1 MNYQLIPNIWPLLIS
16 GLLTLFLGIFTLLKR
31 NKAKGSGCFAISM
44 FIVTLWSLA
53 NALEL
58 SATHL
63 STKLFWANVQYFAY
77 CYSPLS
83 LLALCMQ
90 FTGLDNWIKNK
101 RILWLAVLPSIII
114 LLVWTN
120 DLHGLI
126 RYDVYLDSSGAFP
139 VIAKKYGIAF
149 FIHALYSYSLNI
161 SSVLLLIKAVLFRN
175 TIYRK
180 QAIPL
185 LIGVSFIVAPNLL
198 YILGMNPFGYDI
210 TPAFFGPGGLIMLWS
225 IFRYRMFDLVPLAR
239 ETVIETMKEGFMV
252 MDIQDRILDMNPA
265 FRKIVGLQDSNSTPL
280 RSDEIIHQIPELA
293 DVLHDKDKSYAEF
306 TLQQNQ
312 VTKIYEIV
320 ISPLMNQKN
329 KYIGRLVTVRE
340 ITEKKQEQQE
350 FLKHQWRM
358 AVMEEREHMARDM
371 HDNLGQVLGF
381 INFQAQA
388 IRQELINHGIDLV
401 TNRFDQLVEAAQAA
415 HSDIREYISDIRTS
429 IAKEKDFMTSLINE
443 INSFEHQT
451 GLRVDLHISEDI
463 KNMELKP
470 NIGINVINIVKEA
483 LNNIRKHAQAKNV
496 WIYFERKEKLLYLVV
511 ADDGRGFDLIQYK
524 SKIKSHFGL
533 DIMRERAAEIGVEIK
548 IESVTG
554 KGSRI
559 VLCLPLEE
567 GGN

>member
-31 NKAKGSGCFAISM
+31 NSAKGSGCFAVSM
-44 FIVTLWSLA
+44 FIVTLWSLP

-58 SATHL
+58 SATDL

-90 FTGLDNWIKNK
+90 FTGFDNWIKNK
-101 RILWLAVLPSIII
+101 RILWLAVLPTIII

-126 RYDVYLDSSGAFP
+126 RYDVHMDYSGAFP
-139 VIAKKYGIAF
+139 VIAKKYGAAF
-149 FIHALYSYSLNI
+149 YIHALYSYSLNI
-161 SSVLLLIKAVLFRN
+161 TSIILLIRAVFYRN

-180 QAIPL
+180 QVVPL
-185 LIGVSFIVAPNLL
+185 LIGVFFIVMPNVL

-210 TPAFFGPGGLIMLWS
+210 TPAFFGPGGLIMLWA

-265 FRKIVGLQDSNSTPL
+265 FKKLIGLQYSGPTPL
-280 RSDEIIHQIPELA
+280 TSEEIIQHIPELA
-293 DVLHDKDKSYAEF
+293 DIFYDKNKTYAEF
-306 TLQQNQ
+306 TLLQDQA
-312 VTKIYEIV
+312 TKIYEIV
-320 ISPLMNQKN
+320 ISPLTNHKN
-329 KYIGRLVTVRE
+329 KYIGRLATVHE

-350 FLKHQWRM
+350 FLKQQWRM

-388 IRQELINHGIDLV
+388 IRQELINQGIEFV
-401 TNRFDQLVEAAQAA
+401 TDRFDLLVEAAQSA
-415 HSDIREYISDIRTS
+415 HSEIREYISDIRTS
-429 IAKEKDFMTSLINE
+429 VAKEKDFMSSLINE
-443 INSFEHQT
+443 ISNFEHQT
-451 GLRVDLHISEDI
+451 GLHVDLHISEYV

-470 NIGINVINIVKEA
+470 NIGVNVINIVKEA

-496 WIYFERKEKLLYLVV
+496 WVYFERKEKLLYLIV
-511 ADDGRGFDLIQYK
+511 ADDGRGFELIQYN
-524 SKIKSHFGL
+524 SKIKSKFGL

-548 IESVTG
+548 IESVIG